1 MKQARSRSFDVYAY
15 LDYRHLLRD
24 YYEQRKADSRGFSF
38 RAFARRAGVK
48 APNHLKR
55 VIDGDR
61 SLSEASAAQYAA
73 ALGLSEDDAEY
84 FLELVRFG
92 QAASQEARGRAYR
105 RLTEFRGYRR
115 AHRLDAMQ
123 DRYHS
128 AWYIPA
134 VREMIARPDFRPDPR
149 WLAQQMIPAITERQA
164 AEALHVLQELQMI
177 RITKD
182 AKVERV
188 ETVVSTGPETASVH
202 VANYHRT
209 MMNMAIDSLDRVPA
223 AERDISAV
231 TLSVKEDA
239 ILELKERVRAFRK
252 EIFAMEATGEDSDRV
267 VQVGIQIFPL
277 THGRKK
283 P

>member
-1 MKQARSRSFDVYAY
+1 MKKARARSFDVYGY

-24 YYEQRKADSRGFSF
+24 YYEQRKADSPGFSF

-55 VIDGDR
+55 VMDGDR

-73 ALGLSEDDAEY
+73 ALGLSGDEAEY

-92 QAASQEARGRAYR
+92 QAASQEARSRTYR

-134 VREMIARPDFRPDPR
+134 VREMIALPGFRPDPD
-149 WLAQQMIPAITERQA
+149 WIAQRMIPPITERQA
-164 AEALHVLQELQMI
+164 AEALHVLEELQMI
-177 RITKD
+177 RTTED
-182 AKVERV
+182 GRVERT
-188 ETVVSTGPETASVH
+188 ETVVSTGPETTNVH
-202 VANYHRT
+202 VAHYHRT
-209 MMNMAIDSLDRVPA
+209 MMNMAIDSIDRVPA
-223 AERDISAV
+223 AERDISAL
-231 TLSVKEDA
+231 TLCVREDT
-239 ILELKERVRAFRK
+239 ISLLKERVRAFRK
-252 EIFAMEATGEDSDRV
+252 ELLAMEDTDAERV

-277 THGRKK
+277 TEGRKK
-283 P
+283 S